1 MTTYYSFFQVKL
13 EEIKL
18 TEDMKKIF
26 LNRIRSMLVE
36 TIYSNGG
43 EKYDI
48 NKIISYIKEL
58 NQLINQDNKFS
69 FTKMKPSLNKT
80 RKSPRGVEEM
90 KSFSKIP
97 SKSRSRSKS
106 KIKNKDEVDI
116 TRVITE
122 VT

>member
-1 MTTYYSFFQVKL
+1 L

-18 TEDMKKIF
+18 AEDMKKIF

-36 TIYSNGG
+36 TIYSNGT

-69 FTKMKPSLNKT
+69 FTKMKSSLNKT
-80 RKSPRGVEEM
+80 RKSPVGVEEM
-90 KSFSKIP
+90 KSFSKTP
-97 SKSRSRSKS
+97 SRSRSRSKS
-106 KIKNKDEVDI
+106 KRNNKDEVDI